1 MKPFAQYPRVHSQ
14 HPPTNLVFD
23 AELREL
29 LLVAIQPAAL
39 AAYTESL
46 PNRRHHMHVFAH
58 LLKHSGEDE
67 VDEYGGLAV
76 G

>member
-1 MKPFAQYPRVHSQ
+1 M
-14 HPPTNLVFD
+14 
-23 AELREL
+23 
-29 LLVAIQPAAL
+29 AIQPAAL

-46 PNRRHHMHVFAH
+46 SNRRHHMHVFEH